1 MCSLSCVWLF
11 AATWTIAC
19 KAPLS
24 MDISRKEY
32 WSGLPFPS
40 PGDLPDPG
48 IGPASS
54 ALKVDSWP
62 LRYQGR
68 LYIIS
73 CWIYSLYVPNS
84 WPVESWAVKRLHCC
98 FNPLSFGVVCY
109 TVVSNWNSECLV
121 RVWYTP
127 HSTSPTLIN
136 PAINKPWQI
145 PSKRLSIFNFTYRE
159 LRSCEI
165 FHFSATSL
173 SKRNCIKHRV

>member
-1 MCSLSCVWLF
+1 MDYSLQGPSVRGHFQERILEWVAISF
-11 AATWTIAC
+11 SRGSSRPRDWTCIFC
-19 KAPLS
+19 
-24 MDISRKEY
+24 IE
-32 WSGLPFPS
+32 
-40 PGDLPDPG
+40 
-48 IGPASS
+48 
-54 ALKVDSWP
+54 VDSWP
-62 LRYQGR
+62 LRHQGR

-73 CWIYSLYVPNS
+73 CWMYSLYVPNS

-109 TVVSNWNSECLV
+109 TVVSNWNRECLV

-173 SKRNCIKHRV
+173 SKRNCIKHRI